1 MTRELLANPL
11 ADGARSPWL
20 EVAERAGD
28 ELRQSIVEVETE
40 GAVPRAALELL
51 RRYDLLNLVIPAE
64 MGGAG
69 ASWSTAAEVTRVL
82 ARIDAGL
89 AHALGYHYT
98 WLWFVVLY
106 DTETGREIVR
116 RTARDQLFW
125 ASIGSAFGGSGSIRR
140 EQAGDP
146 DSAGYIV
153 DAKRGFATGSPLADL
168 LFTQTVSVDDGLLH
182 LTAVDTTLPGV
193 SIADDWDAV
202 GQRLSASNAIVL
214 DAVRVGEADLIAVLP
229 APGTPP
235 APLQSLMIPSFQ
247 LLFAYLAVG
256 TAEGALLEA
265 RDYVLENGR
274 PWQHAH
280 PGVERSADDPH
291 VQSVF
296 GEHAAAVTGAA
307 AQARDAARVLQALFD
322 GDLAI
327 TPGTRGQAAELIA
340 AAKVVSHRVGLDAT
354 SAIFDATGARSS
366 ARRFGLDRFWRN
378 LRTLTLHDPV
388 AYKLTELGDY
398 LLNGTLPV
406 PSVYR

>member
-11 ADGARSPWL
+11 ADRTRSPWL
-20 EVAERAGD
+20 DVAERAGD
-28 ELRQSIVEVETE
+28 ELRRSIVEVEAE

-51 RRYDLLNLVIPAE
+51 RRYGLLNLVIPTE
-64 MGGAG
+64 LGGAG
-69 ASWSTAAEVTRVL
+69 ESWTTAAEVSRVL
-82 ARIDAGL
+82 ARTDAGL

-98 WLWFVVLY
+98 WVWFVVLY
-106 DTETGREIVR
+106 DTRNGREIIR

-125 ASIGSAFGGSGSIRR
+125 ASIGSAFGGSGSIRA
-140 EQAGDP
+140 EG
-146 DSAGYIV
+146 GGFIV

-168 LFTQTVSVDDGLLH
+168 FFTQTVSADDGQLY
-182 LTAVDTTLPGV
+182 LTAVDTTLSGV

-214 DAVRVGEADLIAVLP
+214 DAVQVRAAELIAVLP

-247 LLFAYLAVG
+247 LLFGYLTVG

-280 PGVERSADDPH
+280 PGVERSSDDPH

-296 GEHAAAVTGAA
+296 GEHAAHVAGAA
-307 AQARDAARVLQALFD
+307 AQVRDAARVLQSLFD
-322 GDLAI
+322 GALEI
-327 TPGTRGQAAELIA
+327 TPETRGQTAELIA

-354 SAIFDATGARSS
+354 TAIFDATGARSS

-388 AYKLTELGDY
+388 AYKFTELGDY
-398 LLNGTLPV
+398 ILNGALPE